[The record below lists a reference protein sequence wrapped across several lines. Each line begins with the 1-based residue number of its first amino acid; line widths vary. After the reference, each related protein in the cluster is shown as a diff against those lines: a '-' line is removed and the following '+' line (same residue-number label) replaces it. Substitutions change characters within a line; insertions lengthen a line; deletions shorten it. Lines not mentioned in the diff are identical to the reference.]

1 MGIGAPT
8 AKTKL
13 DYAVSSRLGL
23 INRYYDLSG
32 KRVLDLGC
40 GNGVYTAEIARIA
53 DFVVGIEAHEEYL
66 QDAIRL
72 KEKENLEN
80 LEFKCSKIEEFN
92 CQGNFDVVIMIEV
105 LEHVSDE
112 YEVLQ
117 KIRECL
123 TENGYFILFAP
134 NKLYPFETHGM
145 RVFGRNIHFKGSV
158 PFLSWAPE
166 FIRKHFVD
174 DRIYT
179 TRGLKRLLFNN
190 GFDVVAFDYFLPPL
204 DLIDGKIAV
213 PFRRFFRLIESSPL
227 KIFGISVF
235 CIARKSD
242 LVVDL

>member
-53 DFVVGIEAHEEYL
+53 DSVVGIEAHEEYL

-72 KEKENLEN
+72 KEEEDIEN
-80 LEFKCSKIEEFN
+80 LEFKCCKIEELG
-92 CQGNFDVVIMIEV
+92 CEEKFDVVIMIEV

-112 YEVLQ
+112 YTILQ
-117 KIRECL
+117 KIRDCL
-123 TENGYFILFAP
+123 VEDGYFILFAP

-145 RVFGRNIHFKGSV
+145 RAFGRNINFKGSV
-158 PFLSWAPE
+158 PFLSWAPG

-174 DRIYT
+174 ERIYT
-179 TRGLKRLLFNN
+179 TRSLTRLLLNS

-204 DLIDGKIAV
+204 DLIDSKVAISARK
-213 PFRRFFRLIESSPL
+213 FLSLIERTHL
-227 KIFGISVF
+227 KIFGISIF
-235 CIARKSD
+235 CIARMSD
-242 LVVDL
+242 STIND